1 MTPSALSA
9 SRATRRPWAVLGALA
24 VIGTVIG
31 WLAAHTTD
39 EKWLVSAKVLLQIG
53 PETAGTRPS
62 MVGSPAP
69 FLAGNPRREDVQTE
83 VELLNNPDLLRRA
96 FERLRTQDEAAA
108 LGPDSGAVGTFA
120 RRIAEAAGVLPV
132 RTREQRALDKWASS
146 LRIATVPSST
156 VLVVECRAA
165 QPEAAQR
172 LLEHML
178 ALYLEDHRAA
188 FGGRGM
194 SPVLGTLV
202 TTREQVL
209 ADAERRLSKLREE
222 QRIVDIV
229 QETSQLI
236 LARTA
241 AETQVREVRTALDG
255 ARARFDSLT
264 STLGITPDQLR
275 TQQERGPNPVR
286 DELELRLVTARQAL
300 VTAQQEFMDESP
312 EVRRARESVAAIEAM
327 CERATATR
335 EMLAATGRNPLHDSV
350 LDQLAKTRAQ
360 VAGGEAELATA
371 TRSVEQLSTR
381 LLELER
387 ARGEL
392 QKAEQDVVEAK
403 KDLTQAHEGLRL
415 ARIEQA
421 LDESQI
427 ANVTVVA
434 KPGWLP
440 TPMRSFGLP
449 MRLAL
454 VLFGLFGGIGLGVL
468 WLLWR
473 GNRAPEPGTA
483 P

>member
-1 MTPSALSA
+1 M
-9 SRATRRPWAVLGALA
+9 LGALA
-24 VIGTVIG
+24 VLGTVLG
-31 WLAAHTTD
+31 WLGAYATD

-96 FERLRTQDEAAA
+96 FERLRAEDEAEA
-108 LGPDSGAVGTFA
+108 LGPDSGAIGTLA
-120 RRIAEAAGVLPV
+120 RRLAEVTGVLPV

-146 LRIATVPSST
+146 LRIAVVPAST
-156 VLVVECRAA
+156 VLVVECRAS
-165 QPEAAQR
+165 QPAAAQR

-209 ADAERRLSKLREE
+209 ADAESRLSKLREQE
-222 QRIVDIV
+222 RVVDVV

-241 AETQVREVRTALDG
+241 AETQVREVRSALDG
-255 ARARFDSLT
+255 ARARFESLT

-275 TQQERGPNPVR
+275 TQQERAPNPVH
-286 DELELRLVTARQAL
+286 DELELRLATARQAL
-300 VTAQQEFMDESP
+300 VAALEEFTADSP
-312 EVRRARESVAAIEAM
+312 EVRRARESVAAVEAM
-327 CERATATR
+327 CEHATATR
-335 EMLAATGRNPLHDSV
+335 ESMAATGRNPLHDSL

-371 TRSVEQLSTR
+371 TRAVQELATR
-381 LLELER
+381 VLELEH
-387 ARGEL
+387 ARSEL

-434 KPGWLP
+434 RPGWLP

-449 MRLAL
+449 ARLAI
-454 VLFGLFGGIGLGVL
+454 VLFGLFSGIGIGVL
-468 WLLWR
+468 WLMWR
-473 GNRAPEPGTA
+473 SNRPPEPPA
-483 P
+483 PLAAGP